1 MQQKVGLYEMFMSLQ
16 REMRSKLETG
26 RECFG
31 HPTAKGDD
39 SENGWLEWFADYLPK
54 RYDVKRAFVLDSKG
68 NTSDQIDVVVFDR
81 QYSPFLLSR
90 DSACYIPAESVYAV
104 LEVKQSMD
112 RENIAYARE
121 KAKSVRSLHR
131 TSAPIPHAGGI
142 YKPKELTPILSGI
155 LTYDCSWSPPF
166 GEPFERS
173 LETTHIDDRLDLGCA
188 ICNGSFEARYGDE
201 GLEHL
206 EVTTQESA
214 LVFFFLKLTARL
226 QELGTV
232 AAIDLD
238 SYLETISPDLDS

>member
-1 MQQKVGLYEMFMSLQ
+1 MQSKVELSEMFMSLQ
-16 REMRSKLETG
+16 KEMRSKLETG

-39 SENGWLEWFADYLPK
+39 SEHGWLEWFADYLPK
-54 RYDVKRAFVLDSKG
+54 RYDVKRAFVLDSRG
-68 NTSDQIDVVVFDR
+68 NISDQIDVVIFDR
-81 QYSPFLLSR
+81 QYSPFLLRR
-90 DSACYIPAESVYAV
+90 DSSCYVPAESVYAV
-104 LEVKQSMD
+104 LEVKQIMD
-112 RENIAYARE
+112 KENIVYARE
-121 KAKSVRSLHR
+121 KAKSVRTLHR

-142 YKPKELTPILSGI
+142 YKPKELMPILSGI

-166 GEPFERS
+166 GEPFKHS
-173 LETTHIDDRLDLGCA
+173 LETTNIDDRLDLGCS
-188 ICNGSFEARYGDE
+188 ICNGSFEARYNAE

-206 EVTTQESA
+206 EVATQEKA

-238 SYLETISPDLDS
+238 SYLETIY